1 MIRMYPTNAS
11 TGRRLSSPFP
21 ACPGIDF
28 LFPPFY
34 FPLETQPAQ
43 QLLRR
48 LCFWLS
54 ARLI

>member
-11 TGRRLSSPFP
+11 TGRRLSSPFL

-34 FPLETQPAQ
+34 FPIETQPAQ